1 GLKGLNQRIMI
12 GLNKLT
18 HQAINLLFKPCK
30 FDFSAFAPFAEL
42 VLPFFPSKLKQVAHQ
57 HESFWV
63 RLQHELL
70 NETLYRSLWQAQRLI
85 AEWQTDYSERFNGT
99 LRCEVLNAAWFTTTH
114 QAQVVINSWLK
125 QYNHVRPHHALGMR
139 APAPETLFEEPPNLW
154 TRRRGL
160 DAWLRMTLRADDA
173 AAARFFR
180 RTPLIT

>member
-1 GLKGLNQRIMI
+1 MF
-12 GLNKLT
+12 GLNKPT

-85 AEWQTDYSERFNGT
+85 AEWQTDYDEERPQTSLGGLTPIEFATRSSMDQNPDS
-99 LRCEVLNAAWFTTTH
+99 LRL
-114 QAQVVINSWLK
+114 
-125 QYNHVRPHHALGMR
+125 
-139 APAPETLFEEPPNLW
+139 
-154 TRRRGL
+154 
-160 DAWLRMTLRADDA
+160 
-173 AAARFFR
+173 
-180 RTPLIT
+180 